1 MIKNYNIFIRK
12 KYNTVSYKTVSIYTF
27 YYTFILIPFLL
38 LHFKTRLLCR
48 PVSGLLFI
56 YKDSPHTCCDRSF
69 RNDRSGCDS
78 GFSPCF
84 AFFFFIW
91 DWFGSRM
98 DFLFFSLPLF
108 LRVAIER
115 EDLTNRIKDVWSGD
129 RDLNGFSCLIRFL
142 VGDVR

>member
-1 MIKNYNIFIRK
+1 MREILFQTEITLKLLIMIKNYNIFIRK
-12 KYNTVSYKTVSIYTF
+12 KYNTVWETVSIYTF
-27 YYTFILIPFLL
+27 HYTFILIPFLL

-84 AFFFFIW
+84 AFFFFYL
-91 DWFGSRM
+91 G
-98 DFLFFSLPLF
+98 
-108 LRVAIER
+108 
-115 EDLTNRIKDVWSGD
+115 
-129 RDLNGFSCLIRFL
+129 LIRFSNGFPFLLFAL
-142 VGDVR
+142 VFKGGDRAGRFNESYKGCVVWG

>member
-1 MIKNYNIFIRK
+1 
-12 KYNTVSYKTVSIYTF
+12 
-27 YYTFILIPFLL
+27 
-38 LHFKTRLLCR
+38 
-48 PVSGLLFI
+48 
-56 YKDSPHTCCDRSF
+56 
-69 RNDRSGCDS
+69 
-78 GFSPCF
+78 
-84 AFFFFIW
+84 
-91 DWFGSRM
+91 M